1 MSLTRATG
9 GIYRYKVS
17 VIIIVIMF
25 TARNVRNGAKLYEKC
40 FITNSK
46 GLANRQS
53 DTAERVVRVCLPLF
67 THTLPAD
74 ANTHTDKSLD
84 HPAIVLAMHKQQG
97 EELEVKRESCRVSYE
112 MLTRHFIAHTRINH
126 EQPEAGLQQMH
137 TEPF

>member
-1 MSLTRATG
+1 MRNVLLQTVRGWQTDSQTRPRELCVSV
-9 GIYRYKVS
+9 YRYS
-17 VIIIVIMF
+17 
-25 TARNVRNGAKLYEKC
+25 
-40 FITNSK
+40 
-46 GLANRQS
+46 
-53 DTAERVVRVCLPLF
+53 
-67 THTLPAD
+67 HTPSPAD